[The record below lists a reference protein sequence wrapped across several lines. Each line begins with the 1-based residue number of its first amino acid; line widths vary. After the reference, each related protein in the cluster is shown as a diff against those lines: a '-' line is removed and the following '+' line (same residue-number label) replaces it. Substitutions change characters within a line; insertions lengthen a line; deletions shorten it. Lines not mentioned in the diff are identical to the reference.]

1 MWNLC
6 VNALSTFGRLSVFL
20 VRSFLCTSAKK
31 RTKETPLLSLLAL
44 KNRVVQRLN
53 CSIVPPLR
61 AVSDQFYAVFT

>member
-6 VNALSTFGRLSVFL
+6 VNALSTLADNLCVL
-20 VRSFLCTSAKK
+20 LRSFLCTSAKK